1 MCSVASNICSMQC
14 TLCTVQ
20 LVYPL
25 ELSNP
30 SWHVDTPDH
39 YCWST
44 LGIVV
49 SLTCQPGLAPSTV
62 ATSYNRLCCLQM
74 INLGLAYGIMIQAE
88 CLLQL
93 TSISFFLIKSAPCV
107 SVCFHRNQ
115 SIETDLP
122 RFVKFVSAVGSLKLF
137 MVSETSSR
145 RIPPCSQLQCFSKNT
160 SQLLFPKC
168 AFLGSTDNGC
178 YLLLKCPKLVN
189 WQNLWPL
196 DC

>member
-1 MCSVASNICSMQC
+1 MQYA
-14 TLCTVQ
+14 VQ

-88 CLLQL
+88 CIPMFVTINQHFIFSYQECTL
-93 TSISFFLIKSAPCV
+93 CV
-107 SVCFHRNQ
+107 GLVCFHRNQ

-137 MVSETSSR
+137 MVSEPSSR

>member
-1 MCSVASNICSMQC
+1 MRTCQYCVGQYQYRNIVLKVFTKQFFGVIWVSAVLVKNIKTNKKGVLKFCNTNIREVVLNTTYTQQGHNLHFDMCSVASNICSMQC

-88 CLLQL
+88 CIPMFVTINQHFIFSYQECTL
-93 TSISFFLIKSAPCV
+93 CV
-107 SVCFHRNQ
+107 
-115 SIETDLP
+115 
-122 RFVKFVSAVGSLKLF
+122 GLF
-137 MVSETSSR
+137 S
-145 RIPPCSQLQCFSKNT
+145 
-160 SQLLFPKC
+160 
-168 AFLGSTDNGC
+168 
-178 YLLLKCPKLVN
+178 
-189 WQNLWPL
+189 
-196 DC
+196 

>member
-1 MCSVASNICSMQC
+1 MLSWWRISKPIRREFSNFAIQILGKSFWILLTHSKGTTSTSTCDCAVLHPTYAVCSAHCAH
-14 TLCTVQ
+14 L
-20 LVYPL
+20 YPL

-88 CLLQL
+88 CIPMFVTINQHFIFSYQECTL
-93 TSISFFLIKSAPCV
+93 CV
-107 SVCFHRNQ
+107 
-115 SIETDLP
+115 
-122 RFVKFVSAVGSLKLF
+122 GLF
-137 MVSETSSR
+137 S
-145 RIPPCSQLQCFSKNT
+145 
-160 SQLLFPKC
+160 
-168 AFLGSTDNGC
+168 
-178 YLLLKCPKLVN
+178 
-189 WQNLWPL
+189 
-196 DC
+196 

>member
-1 MCSVASNICSMQC
+1 M
-14 TLCTVQ
+14 
-20 LVYPL
+20 
-25 ELSNP
+25 
-30 SWHVDTPDH
+30 
-39 YCWST
+39 ST
-44 LGIVV
+44 LPTTTAGPLWA
-49 SLTCQPGLAPSTV
+49 SSWAWLANLGLLTSASTV
-62 ATSYNRLCCLQM
+62 ATSYNRLCCLEM

-88 CLLQL
+88 CIPMFVTINQHFIFSYQECTL
-93 TSISFFLIKSAPCV
+93 CV
-107 SVCFHRNQ
+107 GLVCFHRNQ

-137 MVSETSSR
+137 MVSEPSSR